1 MPMSWTRRFPFDAST
16 LWGVACSE
24 IRRLATGAG
33 ARLRNGGASRVVV
46 CVNGG
51 QGHEVPGTWSASLEW
66 LVDRLAPRFPTL
78 GFVEVRYRVKSWRKL
93 ELCIED
99 ARVAVGEHG
108 GERTLL
114 LGFSMGGA
122 VGIAAASEERVERVV
137 GLAPWIPAR
146 LDVSPLEGKRLDVLH
161 GSLDRSLFGIP
172 GVSAAS
178 SRAGFER
185 VRARGVEGSYTLI
198 RGALHG
204 VAFRTRCA
212 LVPFPRAG
220 AWANGVAAQLEGFA
234 G

>member
-1 MPMSWTRRFPFDAST
+1 MLAVRLLTGTT
-16 LWGVACSE
+16 LWGVDGSE
-24 IRRLATGAG
+24 VRRLATGAE

-51 QGHEVPGTWSASLEW
+51 QGNEVPGTWSASLEW
-66 LVDRLAPRFPTL
+66 LVDRLAPRFPEL

-122 VGIAAASEERVERVV
+122 VGIASAGEERVERVL
-137 GLAPWIPAR
+137 GLAPWIPER
-146 LDVSPLEGKRLDVLH
+146 LDLAPLEGKRLDILQ
-161 GSLDRSLFGIP
+161 GSLDRWLFGIP

-185 VRARGVEGSYTLI
+185 VRAGGIEGSYTLI

-204 VAFRTRCA
+204 VAFRAGGT
-212 LVPFPRAG
+212 LVPFPRAR
-220 AWANGVAAQLEGFA
+220 AWVNGVAAQLEGFA